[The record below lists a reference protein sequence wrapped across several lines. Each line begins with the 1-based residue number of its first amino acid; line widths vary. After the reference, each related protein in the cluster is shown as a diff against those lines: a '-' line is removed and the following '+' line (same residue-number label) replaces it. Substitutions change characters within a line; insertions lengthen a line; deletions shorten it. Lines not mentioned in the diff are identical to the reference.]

1 MSQSLYSRY
10 VAARADHPQ
19 LYARDLAALLETSEA
34 QLAAARVGHDA
45 RRLADEPKALL
56 GALASVGE
64 LKAITRNDWAVHEQ
78 VGHYVNQQL
87 DGHAGLILNPG
98 GIDLRLFLKQWHSV
112 FVLEESS
119 ARGVR
124 HSLQFFDAQGDAIH
138 KVYATE
144 NSDMAAWQQLI
155 AQFARE
161 ENPELEVVAAQKQAF
176 ATEVDSARL
185 EEEWRGMTDVHQF
198 YMILHRHRLSRQQAF
213 NSVSD
218 DLARRV
224 DNQAVEALLN
234 RVQQDGNPIMV
245 FVANRGAVQIFT
257 GPLARVEPMRGWLN
271 IFNPE
276 FTLHLRDS
284 EIAES
289 WITRKPTVDG
299 VVTSLEL
306 YAADGTQIAQLYGER
321 KEGQPEQSLWREQLA
336 ELEESEVTV

>member
-10 VAARADHPQ
+10 VSARADHPQ

-98 GIDLRLFLKQWHSV
+98 GIDLRLFLKQWHSA

-119 ARGVR
+119 SRGVR

-138 KVYATE
+138 KVYTTE
-144 NSDMAAWQQLI
+144 NSDMTAWQQLI
-155 AQFARE
+155 AQFARQD
-161 ENPELEVVAAQKQAF
+161 NPELDVVAAQKQAF
-176 ATEVDSARL
+176 ATEVDSAQL
-185 EEEWRGMTDVHQF
+185 EAEWRGMTDVHQF

-224 DNQAVEALLN
+224 DNQTVEALLN
-234 RVQQDGNPIMV
+234 RVQQDGNSIMV

-257 GPLARVEPMRGWLN
+257 GPLVRVEPMRGWLN

-306 YAADGTQIAQLYGER
+306 YDAHGNQIAQLYGER
-321 KEGQPEQSLWREQLA
+321 KEGQPEQALWREQLA